1 MLLVPHTSNNVDN
14 NPPDQFAVPDDVI
27 NSDKLIRHWAS
38 RGILPVI
45 RKQGIPDTA
54 DSKYNGDGDDIYQVG
69 NVILEAFREYSLLHL
84 PSSPAKQG
92 DEATKTA
99 AHFLAYHGLIAEHL
113 KLDALCEDNNQLD
126 LLECTQWISHLES
139 DHFFAKL
146 PCLRLLDLSYTP
158 IKSLPPSIC
167 YLQELQY
174 LSLRGCYN
182 LTSPF
187 SFPNTETT
195 LNLLF
200 FDLSYSN
207 INMFHCDFFYSMPN
221 LRALVL
227 VMCSNLEEL
236 PPSIAVL
243 SSLRSFS
250 LIGAP
255 DIKIKRLS
263 LHGCRKLE
271 YVDIKEVGA
280 LGELDLSA
288 TAIKELVDSIPNL
301 PKLRQ
306 LLLLGVPSLRRFPW
320 HKLQRLPNVFCLD
333 QCSNRTINHSDHPQ
347 GAQVCISDSRLLY
360 SFGYD
365 TMNSVRAGELL
376 TTFYVRVTSCKST
389 SSKLKDEEDM
399 VMIN

>member
-113 KLDALCEDNNQLD
+113 KLDALCEDSNQLD
-126 LLECTQWISHLES
+126 LLECTQWISHVGDQGWCLSREWLRRQGSSGPTALIIEHCSQHSKLFMKLES

-146 PCLRLLDLSYTP
+146 PCLHLLDLSYTP

-207 INMFHCDFFYSMPN
+207 INMFHCDF
-221 LRALVL
+221 
-227 VMCSNLEEL
+227 
-236 PPSIAVL
+236 
-243 SSLRSFS
+243 
-250 LIGAP
+250 
-255 DIKIKRLS
+255 
-263 LHGCRKLE
+263 
-271 YVDIKEVGA
+271 
-280 LGELDLSA
+280 DL
-288 TAIKELVDSIPNL
+288 L
-301 PKLRQ
+301 
-306 LLLLGVPSLRRFPW
+306 
-320 HKLQRLPNVFCLD
+320 
-333 QCSNRTINHSDHPQ
+333 
-347 GAQVCISDSRLLY
+347 
-360 SFGYD
+360 
-365 TMNSVRAGELL
+365 
-376 TTFYVRVTSCKST
+376 
-389 SSKLKDEEDM
+389 
-399 VMIN
+399 